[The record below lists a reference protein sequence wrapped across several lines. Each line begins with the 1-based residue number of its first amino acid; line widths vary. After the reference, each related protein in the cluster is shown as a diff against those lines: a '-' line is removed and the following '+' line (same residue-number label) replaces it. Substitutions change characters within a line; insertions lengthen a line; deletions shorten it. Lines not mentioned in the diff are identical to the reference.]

1 MYIVEIYNLIRINNW
16 QLNSWYKKWTVTS
29 ENVIVD
35 LKIQFLLVEILFLI
49 SIVDTKN
56 SYPAKE

>member
-1 MYIVEIYNLIRINNW
+1 MYIVEIYNLISISDNVHFW
-16 QLNSWYKKWTVTS
+16 YQQLNSWYKKWTVTS

-35 LKIQFLLVEILFLI
+35 P
-49 SIVDTKN
+49 KN